1 MKTYQEMTLAERQA
15 EYAALCRTHQEQKA
29 LGLDLNMA
37 RGKPG
42 REQLDM
48 VMEMYNIPLTAD
60 DFITDG
66 IDARNYGYVAGI
78 PIARRR
84 FADLLGCKPG
94 QVIAGGNS
102 SLEMMFDAVSKA
114 YTHGLLHSEKP
125 WGKLDRVK
133 WICPVP
139 AHISCR
145 RGHSNG
151 P

>member
-78 PIARRR
+78 PIARRL

-102 SLEMMFDAVSKA
+102 SLSRYGRQRLQSLIRFCTSDALG
-114 YTHGLLHSEKP
+114 T
-125 WGKLDRVK
+125 
-133 WICPVP
+133 CPG
-139 AHISCR
+139 CTR
-145 RGHSNG
+145 W
-151 P
+151 

>member
-60 DFITDG
+60 DFITLALRD
-66 IDARNYGYVAGI
+66 IRPDITPREIVELF
-78 PIARRR
+78 R
-84 FADLLGCKPG
+84 
-94 QVIAGGNS
+94 
-102 SLEMMFDAVSKA
+102 
-114 YTHGLLHSEKP
+114 
-125 WGKLDRVK
+125 
-133 WICPVP
+133 
-139 AHISCR
+139 
-145 RGHSNG
+145 
-151 P
+151 

>member
-60 DFITDG
+60 DFITDASMPG
-66 IDARNYGYVAGI
+66 TMAMWQVFPLPGGCLRIFWAASPAR
-78 PIARRR
+78 
-84 FADLLGCKPG
+84 
-94 QVIAGGNS
+94 S
-102 SLEMMFDAVSKA
+102 SLEA
-114 YTHGLLHSEKP
+114 TPP
-125 WGKLDRVK
+125 WR
-133 WICPVP
+133 
-139 AHISCR
+139 
-145 RGHSNG
+145 
-151 P
+151 

>member
-78 PIARRR
+78 PIARRL
-84 FADLLGCKPG
+84 FADLLGCKPA
-94 QVIAGGNS
+94 QVIARRPLLPGDDVRRRVQGVYPRPAAQRKA
-102 SLEMMFDAVSKA
+102 LGQAGQGEMDLPGTGV
-114 YTHGLLHSEKP
+114 
-125 WGKLDRVK
+125 
-133 WICPVP
+133 
-139 AHISCR
+139 
-145 RGHSNG
+145 
-151 P
+151 

>member
-78 PIARRR
+78 PIARRL
-84 FADLLGCKPG
+84 FAALLGCTG
-94 QVIAGGNS
+94 
-102 SLEMMFDAVSKA
+102 SL
-114 YTHGLLHSEKP
+114 
-125 WGKLDRVK
+125 
-133 WICPVP
+133 P
-139 AHISCR
+139 AHGFFMQRGPFWNFQRILR
-145 RGHSNG
+145 RGRRRYWGTALRSCI
-151 P
+151 PTPRRSLPAV

>member
-29 LGLDLNMA
+29 LGLELNMA

-78 PIARRR
+78 PIARKL

-102 SLEMMFDAVSKA
+102 SLELMFDAVSKA

-133 WICPVP
+133 WLCPVP
-139 AHISCR
+139 
-145 RGHSNG
+145 
-151 P
+151 

>member
-29 LGLDLNMA
+29 LGLELNMA

-66 IDARNYGYVAGI
+66 IDARNMVMWRVFPLPGSCLQTFWAAS
-78 PIARRR
+78 PAR
-84 FADLLGCKPG
+84 
-94 QVIAGGNS
+94 S
-102 SLEMMFDAVSKA
+102 SPEE
-114 YTHGLLHSEKP
+114 TPP
-125 WGKLDRVK
+125 W
-133 WICPVP
+133 
-139 AHISCR
+139 S
-145 RGHSNG
+145 
-151 P
+151 

>member
-29 LGLDLNMA
+29 LGLELNMA

-78 PIARRR
+78 PIARKL
-84 FADLLGCKPG
+84 FADLLGVYPRPAAQREALGQAGPG
-94 QVIAGGNS
+94 EVAVPGAGI
-102 SLEMMFDAVSKA
+102 
-114 YTHGLLHSEKP
+114 
-125 WGKLDRVK
+125 R
-133 WICPVP
+133 P
-139 AHISCR
+139 AF
-145 RGHSNG
+145 
-151 P
+151 

>member
-66 IDARNYGYVAGI
+66 IDARN
-78 PIARRR
+78 
-84 FADLLGCKPG
+84 F
-94 QVIAGGNS
+94 NS
-102 SLEMMFDAVSKA
+102 AMALSLWQTAV
-114 YTHGLLHSEKP
+114 L
-125 WGKLDRVK
+125 R
-133 WICPVP
+133 WIWR
-139 AHISCR
+139 HWTE
-145 RGHSNG
+145 G
-151 P
+151 

>member
-29 LGLDLNMA
+29 LGLELNMA

-78 PIARRR
+78 PIARKL

-102 SLEMMFDAVSKA
+102 SLELMFDAVSKA

-125 WGKLDRVK
+125 GASWTG
-133 WICPVP
+133 
-139 AHISCR
+139 
-145 RGHSNG
+145 
-151 P
+151 

>member
-78 PIARRR
+78 PGGCLRTFWAASPAR
-84 FADLLGCKPG
+84 
-94 QVIAGGNS
+94 S
-102 SLEMMFDAVSKA
+102 SPEA
-114 YTHGLLHSEKP
+114 TPP
-125 WGKLDRVK
+125 WR
-133 WICPVP
+133 
-139 AHISCR
+139 
-145 RGHSNG
+145 
-151 P
+151 